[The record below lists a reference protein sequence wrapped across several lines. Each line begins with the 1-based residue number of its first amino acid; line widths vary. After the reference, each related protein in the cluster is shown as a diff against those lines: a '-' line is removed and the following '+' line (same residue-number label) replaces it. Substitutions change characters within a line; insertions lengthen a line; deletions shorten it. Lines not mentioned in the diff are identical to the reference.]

1 MYYSYT
7 LQPSPLGQ
15 MLVAGSHIG
24 IGAVFWGDDEAALV
38 AELRRTHGP
47 DLARGGEAV
56 TAWASALIACLNEGY
71 NINSLIEGYNID
83 SLNEG
88 HNAGNEWLA
97 LPLDLRGTTFQRRV
111 WQALRCIPIGQ
122 TRSYAEVAR
131 SLGQSRAV
139 RAVARACA
147 SNPLALL
154 IPCHRVVRSD
164 GGLGGYRWGL
174 WRKRWLLGWEQL
186 QAARG
191 AS

>member
-1 MYYSYT
+1 MYHYT

-15 MLVAGSHIG
+15 MLVAGSDNG
-24 IGAVFWGDDEAALV
+24 IGVVFWGDDEAALE

-47 DLARGGEAV
+47 ELARGGEAV
-56 TAWASALIACLNEGY
+56 TAWAAALVARLNK
-71 NINSLIEGYNID
+71 NHNID
-83 SLNEG
+83 SLKQG
-88 HNAGNEWLA
+88 PNAANEWLA

-111 WQALRCIPIGQ
+111 WQALRCIPVGQ
-122 TRSYAEVAR
+122 TRTYAEVAG
-131 SLGQSRAV
+131 SLSKPHAA

-164 GGLGGYRWGL
+164 GRLGGYRWGL
-174 WRKRWLLGWEQL
+174 WRKGWLLCWEQL

-191 AS
+191 AG